1 MAQKQ
6 ALSEQTEKSSLLSLA
21 PADLAAAAKE
31 RMAEFAN
38 AQSEL
43 LDKFQETHRQWLD
56 RIEAETNLASE
67 LASKLTAARSLP
79 DAMTACQ
86 EWGNRRFEMMTEDTK
101 HLFDDTQQFMRTGVR
116 LLSTGWQSQ
125 GSNLAA

>member
-43 LDKFQETHRQWLD
+43 LDKFQETHQQWLD